1 MAKELYKNIM
11 QRLPAAL
18 ILAICLFGILYLQN
32 IILILGIILSVGLLL
47 IKEWLLLSDSKIDF
61 KQIIF
66 FVTLIILPIFFAE
79 SFLELFIGITAIF
92 WFAYSICLIL
102 KITPSYISFK
112 NNYLGAF
119 IVMGFIYGL
128 IYLILFSEFISI
140 NKYFLL
146 FVILFNTILADVGA
160 YLVGSSIGKT
170 PLLQEI
176 SPNKTIEG
184 FVGGVGFVLIFLSV
198 IYFYN
203 FISLDLIIAALLSL
217 PFAFIGDYFESQLKR
232 DKSIKDS
239 GSLIPG
245 HGGIWDRLDSH
256 IAVVPIF
263 IFSTN
268 LISVFSITKFK
279 FILLSIMSSK
289 TFALIDSN

>member
-11 QRLPAAL
+11 RRLPAAL
-18 ILAICLFGILYLQN
+18 ILAISLFGILYLQN
-32 IILILGIILSVGLLL
+32 IILIFSIILVIGLLL
-47 IKEWLLLSDSKIDF
+47 IKEWLMLSDSKIDF

-66 FVTLIILPIFFAE
+66 FVTLIMLPIFFTE
-79 SFLELFIGITAIF
+79 SFFELYIGITSIF

-102 KITPSYISFK
+102 KITPSFISFQ
-112 NNYLGAF
+112 NNYLGVF
-119 IVMGFIYGL
+119 LVMGFLNSIV
-128 IYLILFSEFISI
+128 YLILFSEFIGV

-203 FISLDLIIAALLSL
+203 FISLDLLIAASLSL

-232 DKSIKDS
+232 EKSIKDS

-256 IAVVPIF
+256 VAVVPIF
-263 IFSTN
+263 ILITN
-268 LISVFSITKFK
+268 LII
-279 FILLSIMSSK
+279 
-289 TFALIDSN
+289 

>member
-1 MAKELYKNIM
+1 MAKELYKNII

-18 ILAICLFGILYLQN
+18 ILVICLCGILYLQN
-32 IILILGIILSVGLLL
+32 IILTFIVILAVGFLLF
-47 IKEWLLLSDSKIDF
+47 KEWLMLSESKVDF
-61 KQIIF
+61 KQITF
-66 FVTLIILPIFFAE
+66 FVTLIMLSIVFTE
-79 SFLELFIGITAIF
+79 SFLELFIGIISIF

-102 KITPSYISFK
+102 KITPSFISFQ

-119 IVMGFIYGL
+119 LVMGFLYGL
-128 IYLILFSEFISI
+128 IYLILFSELIGV

-160 YLVGSSIGKT
+160 YLIGSSFGKT

-176 SPNKTIEG
+176 SPNKTVEG
-184 FVGGVGFVLIFLSV
+184 FAGGIGFVLIFLLV
-198 IYFYN
+198 IHNYQ
-203 FISLDLIIAALLSL
+203 FISLDFVVAALLSL

-263 IFSTN
+263 ILITN
-268 LISVFSITKFK
+268 LII
-279 FILLSIMSSK
+279 
-289 TFALIDSN
+289 

>member
-1 MAKELYKNIM
+1 MVKEVYRNIM

-18 ILAICLFGILYLQN
+18 ILATCLFGIFYLQN
-32 IILILGIILSVGLLL
+32 IFLILSIILVIGLLL
-47 IKEWLLLSDSKIDF
+47 VKEWLTLSDSKIDL

-66 FVTLIILPIFFAE
+66 FVTLIILPIYFTE
-79 SFLELFIGITAIF
+79 SFLDLFLAIISIF
-92 WFAYSICLIL
+92 WIAYSVCLML
-102 KITPSYISFK
+102 KITPPNISFQ

-119 IVMGFIYGL
+119 LVMGFLYGL
-128 IYLILFSEFISI
+128 IHLIVFSEFISI
-140 NKYFLL
+140 NKYFVL

-160 YLVGSSIGKT
+160 YLVGSSVGKT
-170 PLLQEI
+170 PLFPEI

-184 FVGGVGFVLIFLSV
+184 FLGGVGFVIIFLS
-198 IYFYN
+198 INYLYN
-203 FISLDLIIAALLSL
+203 FISLDLFIAALLSL

-263 IFSTN
+263 IFLIN
-268 LISVFSITKFK
+268 LMT
-279 FILLSIMSSK
+279 
-289 TFALIDSN
+289 

>member
-1 MAKELYKNIM
+1 LAKELYKNIM
-11 QRLPAAL
+11 RRLPAAL
-18 ILAICLFGILYLQN
+18 ILAISLFGILYLQN
-32 IILILGIILSVGLLL
+32 IILIFSIILVIGLLL
-47 IKEWLLLSDSKIDF
+47 IKEWLMLSDSKIDF

-66 FVTLIILPIFFAE
+66 FVTLIMLPIFFTE
-79 SFLELFIGITAIF
+79 IFFELYIGITSIF

-102 KITPSYISFK
+102 KITPSFISFQ
-112 NNYLGAF
+112 NNYLGVF
-119 IVMGFIYGL
+119 LVMGFLNSIV
-128 IYLILFSEFISI
+128 YLILFSEFIGV

-203 FISLDLIIAALLSL
+203 FISLDLLIAASLSL

-232 DKSIKDS
+232 EKSIKDS

-263 IFSTN
+263 MLLAN
-268 LISVFSITKFK
+268 LII
-279 FILLSIMSSK
+279 
-289 TFALIDSN
+289 

>member
-1 MAKELYKNIM
+1 
-11 QRLPAAL
+11 
-18 ILAICLFGILYLQN
+18 
-32 IILILGIILSVGLLL
+32 
-47 IKEWLLLSDSKIDF
+47 
-61 KQIIF
+61 
-66 FVTLIILPIFFAE
+66 
-79 SFLELFIGITAIF
+79 
-92 WFAYSICLIL
+92 
-102 KITPSYISFK
+102 
-112 NNYLGAF
+112 
-119 IVMGFIYGL
+119 MGFLYCL
-128 IYLILFSEFISI
+128 IYL
-140 NKYFLL
+140 
-146 FVILFNTILADVGA
+146 ILFNTILADVGA

-184 FVGGVGFVLIFLSV
+184 FIGGVGFVLIFLSV

-256 IAVVPIF
+256 IAVLPIF
-263 IFSTN
+263 ILTTN
-268 LISVFSITKFK
+268 LMI
-279 FILLSIMSSK
+279 
-289 TFALIDSN
+289 

>member
-1 MAKELYKNIM
+1 M

-18 ILAICLFGILYLQN
+18 ILAISLLGILYLQN
-32 IILILGIILSVGLLL
+32 IILILAIILAVGMLL
-47 IKEWLLLSDSKIDF
+47 IKEWLMLSDSEIDF

-66 FVTLIILPIFFAE
+66 FVTLIILPIFFGA
-79 SFLELFIGITAIF
+79 SFLELSIVITSIF
-92 WFAYSICLIL
+92 WFAYSICLSL
-102 KITPSYISFK
+102 KKTPSYISFQ

-119 IVMGFIYGL
+119 LVMGFLYGL
-128 IYLILFSEFISI
+128 IYLILFSEFIGI

-184 FVGGVGFVLIFLSV
+184 FIGGVGFVLIFLLV

-203 FISLDLIIAALLSL
+203 LISIDLIIAAMLSL
-217 PFAFIGDYFESQLKR
+217 PFAFIGDFFESQLKR

-263 IFSTN
+263 ILIAN
-268 LISVFSITKFK
+268 LII
-279 FILLSIMSSK
+279 
-289 TFALIDSN
+289 

>member
-1 MAKELYKNIM
+1 M

-18 ILAICLFGILYLQN
+18 ILAIALFGILYLQN
-32 IILILGIILSVGLLL
+32 IILIFSIILAIGLLL
-47 IKEWLLLSDSKIDF
+47 IKEWLMLSNSKIDF

-66 FVTLIILPIFFAE
+66 FVTLVILPIFFAE
-79 SFLELFIGITAIF
+79 SFFELFIGITSIF
-92 WFAYSICLIL
+92 WFAYSTCLIL
-102 KITPSYISFK
+102 KITPSFISFQ
-112 NNYLGAF
+112 NNYLGVF
-119 IVMGFIYGL
+119 LVMGFLYSL
-128 IYLILFSEFISI
+128 IYLILFLEFIGI

-184 FVGGVGFVLIFLSV
+184 FVGGVGFVLTFLLV

-203 FISLDLIIAALLSL
+203 FISLDLIVAASLSL

-232 DKSIKDS
+232 DISIKDS

-256 IAVVPIF
+256 IAVVP
-263 IFSTN
+263 
-268 LISVFSITKFK
+268 V
-279 FILLSIMSSK
+279 FILIAHLMI
-289 TFALIDSN
+289 

>member
-18 ILAICLFGILYLQN
+18 TLAACLFGILYLQN
-32 IILILGIILSVGLLL
+32 IFFVLFIIFAIGLLL
-47 IKEWLLLSDSKIDF
+47 IREWLMLSDSKIDL
-61 KQIIF
+61 KQMIF
-66 FVTLIILPIFFAE
+66 FVSLIMLPIYFEEFV
-79 SFLELFIGITAIF
+79 ELFIAITSTF
-92 WFAYSICLIL
+92 WIAYGICLIL
-102 KITPSYISFK
+102 KKAPSFISFQ

-119 IVMGFIYGL
+119 LVLGFMYGL
-128 IYLILFSEFISI
+128 IHLLLFSELIGI

-170 PLLQEI
+170 PLFQEI

-184 FVGGVGFVLIFLSV
+184 FAGGAAFVLIFLSI

-203 FISLDLIIAALLSL
+203 LISIDLVLASILSL

-263 IFSTN
+263 ILFTN
-268 LISVFSITKFK
+268 LVI
-279 FILLSIMSSK
+279 
-289 TFALIDSN
+289 

>member
-1 MAKELYKNIM
+1 MVKELYKNIM

-18 ILAICLFGILYLQN
+18 ILAISLFGILYLQN
-32 IILILGIILSVGLLL
+32 TILILSVILAVGLLL
-47 IKEWLLLSDSKIDF
+47 IKEWLMLSDSKIDF

-66 FVTLIILPIFFAE
+66 FVTLIMLPIYFAE
-79 SFLELFIGITAIF
+79 SFLELFIGITSIF

-102 KITPSYISFK
+102 KITPYYISFK

-119 IVMGFIYGL
+119 LVTGFIYSL
-128 IYLILFSEFISI
+128 IYLIFFIEFIDT
-140 NKYFLL
+140 NKYFVL

-160 YLVGSSIGKT
+160 YLVGSSIGRK

-184 FVGGVGFVLIFLSV
+184 FLGGVGFVFIFLS
-198 IYFYN
+198 IIFFYN
-203 FISLDLIIAALLSL
+203 FISLDFVIASLLSL

-232 DKSIKDS
+232 EKSIKDT

-256 IAVVPIF
+256 LAVVPIF
-263 IFSTN
+263 ILLIN
-268 LISVFSITKFK
+268 LIT
-279 FILLSIMSSK
+279 
-289 TFALIDSN
+289 

>member
-1 MAKELYKNIM
+1 MVKELHKNII

-32 IILILGIILSVGLLL
+32 IILIFIVILAVGFLLF
-47 IKEWLLLSDSKIDF
+47 KEWLMLSESKIDF
-61 KQIIF
+61 YQIIF
-66 FVTLIILPIFFAE
+66 FVTLIMLPIFFKQ
-79 SFLELFIGITAIF
+79 SFLESFIGIISIF

-102 KITPSYISFK
+102 KITPSFISFQ

-119 IVMGFIYGL
+119 LVMGFLYGL
-128 IYLILFSEFISI
+128 IYLILFSELIGV

-160 YLVGSSIGKT
+160 YLIGSSFGKT

-176 SPNKTIEG
+176 SPNKTVEG
-184 FVGGVGFVLIFLSV
+184 FAGGIGFVLIFLLV
-198 IYFYN
+198 IHNYQ
-203 FISLDLIIAALLSL
+203 FISLDLIVAALLSL

-263 IFSTN
+263 ILITN
-268 LISVFSITKFK
+268 LII
-279 FILLSIMSSK
+279 
-289 TFALIDSN
+289 

>member
-1 MAKELYKNIM
+1 MANGLYKNII

-18 ILAICLFGILYLQN
+18 LLVASLFVILYLQN
-32 IILILGIILSVGLLL
+32 IYLILTIAIAVGFLL
-47 IKEWLLLSDSKIDF
+47 IQEWLLLSESKVDL

-66 FVTLIILPIFFAE
+66 FVTLTLFFIFFTKDFINL
-79 SFLELFIGITAIF
+79 FLIIIAGF
-92 WFAYSICLIL
+92 WFIYSFYLTSNKSSSL
-102 KITPSYISFK
+102 VSFD
-112 NNYLGAF
+112 NNYLG
-119 IVMGFIYGL
+119 VLLVLGFLNGL
-128 IYLILFSEFISI
+128 IYLLIFSEFHNV
-140 NKYFLL
+140 NKFFIL

-170 PLLQEI
+170 PLFPKI

-184 FVGGVGFVLIFLSV
+184 LLGGAGFVLIFLST
-198 IYFYN
+198 IYFYDL
-203 FISLDLIIAALLSL
+203 ISLDIVLASLISL

-245 HGGIWDRLDSH
+245 HGGVWDRLDSH

-263 IFSTN
+263 ILLTN
-268 LISVFSITKFK
+268 FLV
-279 FILLSIMSSK
+279 
-289 TFALIDSN
+289 